1 VVEPEVDGVVAGKV
15 AVEGAGE
22 VAGTAERAGA
32 GDVESAAR
40 EGFTAIISA
49 WAVRSLMMTARMRG
63 LRRRATRSAGSA
75 EHLAAHFEQ
84 LGHVV
89 SGKADRLRASPVAA
103 LPHRRAG
110 RRGPCTTAACRHVNQ

>member
-49 WAVRSLMMTARMRG
+49 WA
-63 LRRRATRSAGSA
+63 
-75 EHLAAHFEQ
+75 
-84 LGHVV
+84 
-89 SGKADRLRASPVAA
+89 
-103 LPHRRAG
+103 
-110 RRGPCTTAACRHVNQ
+110 